1 MGAAA
6 VGAVVKEA
14 VRCRLTAVAV
24 KLPPVIAISVAS
36 FALPWKVPAT
46 LTVPEVSR
54 NALLAAPKVEV
65 PLADNDPT
73 FTKKPCPPRV
83 VPAITPPPATAS
95 LTALLVVV
103 RQN

>member
-65 PLADNDPT
+65 PLADNDSAVHQETLPT
-73 FTKKPCPPRV
+73 QSCAGDR
-83 VPAITPPPATAS
+83 AARGDCQRAGITGG
-95 LTALLVVV
+95 
-103 RQN
+103 R